1 MCQAFSGVIT
11 KSNKVYWKA
20 GVDSH
25 IEILKLFVEDDPEL
39 KDDKEPGKNT
49 FAPFEITPHN
59 GNYLQPKQKWDFKLD
74 LSIRPDWFFP
84 AHEQLCINELPK
96 WKKQVYTFNLE
107 EVKNPINPIKIKH
120 SNKVSKKELEAL
132 KEWDSVWDSVWAPV
146 RDSEWDSVWASVRD
160 SAWASVGDS
169 VWDSVRASVRA
180 SVWDS
185 VRDSVRA
192 SVWDSVGASVWAYI
206 GNLFPLKEWKYT
218 EKIKVKGY
226 PFQSAVYLWKRG
238 LVPSYGGKVW
248 RLHKMC
254 DKAKVIWEGKIN

>member
-25 IEILKLFVEDDPEL
+25 IEILKLFIKDDPEL

-49 FAPFEITPHN
+49 FAPFEITPRN

-74 LSIRPDWFFP
+74 LSVRPDWFFP

-107 EVKNPINPIKIKH
+107 EAKNPINPIKIKH

-132 KEWDSVWDSVWAPV
+132 KV
-146 RDSEWDSVWASVRD
+146 WDSVWASV
-160 SAWASVGDS
+160 G
-169 VWDSVRASVRA
+169 
-180 SVWDS
+180 
-185 VRDSVRA
+185 
-192 SVWDSVGASVWAYI
+192 DSVGASVWASVGASVWDSVWASVGASV

-218 EKIKVKGY
+218 EKLKVKGY

-238 LVPSYGGKVW
+238 LVPSYDGKVW

-254 DKAKVIWEGKIN
+254 GKAMVIWEGKIN